1 MIFISMGI
9 SPSIPCGYTIFIFF
23 YLTHVLPPLLLL
35 HMSMRTK
42 ALTTCYSDINA
53 LILDYLT
60 MEGYP
65 NAAANFSKEANL
77 QPLQES
83 ASIQARQDIQN
94 CIHSGDIQSAIETLN
109 ELDPEV
115 CSHFSFIFAL
125 NTISP
130 HMIKHRVIHAPRIG
144 SSDPWMR
151 NNHHFMISL
160 NA

>member
-1 MIFISMGI
+1 
-9 SPSIPCGYTIFIFF
+9 
-23 YLTHVLPPLLLL
+23 
-35 HMSMRTK
+35 
-42 ALTTCYSDINA
+42 
-53 LILDYLT
+53 

-125 NTISP
+125 STLSP
-130 HMIKHRVIHAPRIG
+130 
-144 SSDPWMR
+144 
-151 NNHHFMISL
+151 L
-160 NA
+160 T